1 MLLWIDGKAFSPD
14 QTDLIDRLAEEKEYL
29 KPVLKFIWFW
39 FSESPA
45 FSTQTSG
52 STSEPKSIEIS
63 RDQIKSSAISTLQFF
78 GLNPKTDGLV
88 LCLSASHVGGF
99 MILARALL
107 GDLDV
112 CILEPSAKPISE
124 EGLPPFKNWFISMVP
139 LQFYNLLENIELKRI
154 SKSWKGILLG
164 GAALENSIAEKLGLL
179 ACPLYHGYG
188 MTETVS
194 HIAVR
199 EIPSTPSVLLSEIP
213 FTALP
218 GVALWLNEQGCL
230 EIKAPVTGEKW
241 IITNDKVTLITSNQF
256 LFTGRA
262 DQQINSGGK
271 KIVPEDVRGLV
282 HSLLPANH
290 PDFEILG
297 IPDPYWGEKV
307 VLVFFV
313 ADPDEFQKFM
323 KVLDPEGKFQ
333 GITNPEKRFLLP
345 KSIFNLP
352 EKPLTQSQ
360 KTDFPR
366 IRKELETAVAAWE
379 KPETGKK

>member
-14 QTDLIDRLAEEKEYL
+14 QTDLIERLAEEKEYL
-29 KPVLKFIWFW
+29 KPVLNFIRFW
-39 FSESPA
+39 FSEALA

-52 STSEPKSIEIS
+52 STSGPKPIEIS
-63 RDQIKSSAISTLQFF
+63 RDQIRASANASLQFF

-99 MILARALL
+99 MILARAFL

-112 CILEPSAKPISE
+112 WILKPSAQPIPE
-124 EGLPPFKNWFISMVP
+124 EGLPPFKKWFISMVP
-139 LQFYNLLENIELKRI
+139 LQFYNLLENKELKHI
-154 SKSWKGILLG
+154 SKSWRGILLG
-164 GAALENSIAEKLGLL
+164 GAALENSIGEKLSNLS
-179 ACPLYHGYG
+179 CPLYHGYG

-199 EIPSTPSVLLSEIP
+199 KIPATPSVSMSEIP

-218 GVALWLNEQGCL
+218 RVALRQNEYGCL
-230 EIKAPVTGEKW
+230 EIKAGVTGNQW
-241 IITNDKVTLITSNQF
+241 ITTNDKATLIAPDQF
-256 LFTGRA
+256 LFKGRA
-262 DQQINSGGK
+262 DRQINSGGK
-271 KIVPEDVRGLV
+271 KISPEEVRALV
-282 HSLLPANH
+282 QSILPANH

-313 ADPDEFQKFM
+313 ADPDEFQKF
-323 KVLDPEGKFQ
+323 LNGLAPEGKFQ
-333 GITNPEKRFLLP
+333 GITDPEKRFLLP
-345 KSIFNLP
+345 KSVFNLP

-366 IRKELETAVAAWE
+366 IRQELETALAAWE